1 LSKQGWRRNCGYS
14 NSLKLPT
21 HLFRWLRFAV
31 VLLASGCASTFETVP
46 LEQVPF
52 AERAQRQ
59 SEENVR
65 VTAAVLSAE
74 ESELI
79 FSLDLYARGIQ
90 PVWLEIENNDESP
103 IRFLPAGLDP
113 EYFTPLEV
121 SYVFRSRFAKAANQ
135 QLDEHFRDLS
145 IGNRIGPGETRSG
158 FVFSHL
164 EHGTK
169 IFNVDII
176 GQDNDLRSFT
186 FAVPV
191 PGLAVDITDTDWAEL
206 YEPEEVTAYERHDVR
221 EALEM
226 LPCCVTDRSG
236 SKEGLPINVVIVGTL
251 DDVIYAL
258 IRADWDVT
266 ERTTSQQTKSKA
278 IAGTDDRYRPVSIR
292 HAFGRPQDASFRKSR
307 HDGQPHSHLRLWLSP
322 MTVNGVP
329 VWVGDVGRDLP
340 SRSKSSERMVDAD
353 DARTVLFQDI
363 LYSQALS
370 FFAAVKRGKA
380 APIARSY
387 EQLGG
392 ALFLADGFR
401 IVLGIGSQPV
411 AVTDAEHLHWEKLPF

>member
-1 LSKQGWRRNCGYS
+1 MAKFLM
-14 NSLKLPT
+14 LPT
-21 HLFRWLRFAV
+21 HRVRWLRFAV
-31 VLLASGCASTFETVP
+31 VLLAGGCTTTFETVP

-52 AERAQRQ
+52 VERAQRQ

-90 PVWLEIENNDESP
+90 PVWLEIENNDESS

-121 SYVFRSRFAKAANQ
+121 SYVFRSRFAKEANQ
-135 QLDEHFRDLS
+135 QLDEHFQNLS
-145 IGNRIGPGETRSG
+145 IGNRIDPGETRSG

-169 IFNVDII
+169 IFNVDVI
-176 GQDNDLRSFT
+176 GQDNDLRAFT
-186 FAVPV
+186 FAIPV

-206 YEPEEVTAYERHDVR
+206 YEPAEITAYDRHDVR

-226 LPCCVTDRSG
+226 LPCCVTDQDG
-236 SKEGLPINVVIVGTL
+236 GKEGLPINVVIVGTL
-251 DDVIYAL
+251 DDVVYAL
-258 IRADWDVT
+258 IRAGWDAT
-266 ERTTSQQTKSKA
+266 ERTLSQQTESMP

-292 HAFGRPQDASFRKSR
+292 YAFGRPQDASFRKSR

-322 MTVNGVP
+322 ITVNSVP
-329 VWVGDVGRDLP
+329 VWIGDVGRDLP
-340 SRSKSSERMVDAD
+340 ARSKSSDRLVDAD
-353 DARTVLFQDI
+353 DARAMLFQDI
-363 LYSQALS
+363 LHSQALS
-370 FFAAVKRGKA
+370 FFAVVKRDNA
-380 APIARSY
+380 APIAQSY

-392 ALFLADGFR
+392 APFFADGFR
-401 IVLGIGSQPV
+401 IVLGIGSEPV
-411 AVTDAEHLHWEKLPF
+411 AIPDAEHLRWEKLPF